1 MLISEVTDF
10 TSWKEQCNIIV
21 KRMNSEARLPR
32 FKAAGT
38 NNGLFDADQV
48 TQILYINSLYRKW
61 LKLQYVPDN
70 DKDKWNNIGK
80 LRKINGT

>member
-10 TSWKEQCNIIV
+10 TSWKEQCSIIA

-38 NNGLFDADQV
+38 SNGLFDADKLPKFS
-48 TQILYINSLYRKW
+48 ISIPLYRKW

-70 DKDKWNNIGK
+70 YKDRMK
-80 LRKINGT
+80 